1 MKGAIASVELFVH
14 SDGEHTD
21 PRRLTLTLSAP
32 ERVRD
37 KGEATPDWVC
47 RIVLADLHQ
56 PVSVKAADS
65 LSALACALGQGR
77 RWLDA
82 LREEG
87 LRITRDRNGKVDFF
101 WSDFGPS

>member
-14 SDGEHTD
+14 REGEDTD

-37 KGEATPDWVC
+37 KGKATPDWVC
-47 RIVLADLHQ
+47 RIVLADLH
-56 PVSVKAADS
+56 PPESVKAADS
-65 LSALACALGQGR
+65 LTALAGALGLGG
-77 RWLDA
+77 RWLTA

-87 LRITRDRNGKVDFF
+87 LRITRDRNGKVDFS

>member
-14 SDGEHTD
+14 REGEDTD

-47 RIVLADLHQ
+47 RIVLADLH
-56 PVSVKAADS
+56 PPESVKAADS
-65 LSALACALGQGR
+65 LTALAGALGLGGR
-77 RWLDA
+77 GLTA
-82 LREEG
+82 LREKG
-87 LRITRDRNGKVDFF
+87 LRITRDRNGKVDFS

>member
-14 SDGEHTD
+14 REGEHTD

-47 RIVLADLHQ
+47 RIVLADLH
-56 PVSVKAADS
+56 PPESVKAADS
-65 LSALACALGQGR
+65 LTALAGALGLGG
-77 RWLDA
+77 RWLTA
-82 LREEG
+82 LRGEG
-87 LRITRDRNGKVDFF
+87 LRITRDRNGKVDFS